1 MHQRHVLYVLW
12 FILNIF
18 SFTKNENFKC
28 GKYFYLVK
36 TVQMLL
42 MAIKRGQLNLDIFKT
57 DVTVDLNN
65 GW

>member
-1 MHQRHVLYVLW
+1 MLSISS
-12 FILNIF
+12 FI
-18 SFTKNENFKC
+18 KNEIFEC
-28 GKYFYLVK
+28 GLYFYLHK

-57 DVTVDLNN
+57 AVTVDLNN